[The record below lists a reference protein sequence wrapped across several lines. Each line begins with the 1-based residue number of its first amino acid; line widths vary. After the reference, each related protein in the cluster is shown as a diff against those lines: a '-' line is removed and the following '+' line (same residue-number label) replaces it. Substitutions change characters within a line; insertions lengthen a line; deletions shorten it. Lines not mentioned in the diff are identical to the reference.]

1 MVFHL
6 TAVNRLDRLTS
17 GLMIIGLSS
26 SCARTLSQ
34 EFVQGEIKKEY
45 IARCS
50 GEFPA
55 EEVVVDQ
62 PLLTVDRQMGLNIV
76 HPQGK
81 VGRVS
86 SLHCM
91 ASDSGDSFAKPA
103 KTVFKRLH
111 YDRSTETS
119 VLHCK

>member
-1 MVFHL
+1 VEILQREFGYPKVYSESKFYYTIPIL
-6 TAVNRLDRLTS
+6 RFDFGCLLAVNRLDRLTS

-26 SCARTLSQ
+26 PCAHVLSQ

-55 EEVVVDQ
+55 EEVVVEQ

-76 HPQGK
+76 HPEGK
-81 VGRVS
+81 V
-86 SLHCM
+86 
-91 ASDSGDSFAKPA
+91 
-103 KTVFKRLH
+103 
-111 YDRSTETS
+111 STKHG
-119 VLHCK
+119 V

>member
-1 MVFHL
+1 MLFHL
-6 TAVNRLDRLTS
+6 IAVNRLDRLTS

-26 SCARTLSQ
+26 SCAHTLSQ
-34 EFVQGEIKKEY
+34 EFVQGGVKKEY

-55 EEVVVDQ
+55 EEVVIDQ

-81 VGRVS
+81 VCYITGMAS
-86 SLHCM
+86 SLL
-91 ASDSGDSFAKPA
+91 F
-103 KTVFKRLH
+103 
-111 YDRSTETS
+111 
-119 VLHCK
+119 